1 MRSISTRMCL
11 LAATCAWAGQPA
23 EAACGQLMCVPHA
36 CRRPYSWPPMLGRH
50 EHASVA
56 TAMRQRS
63 VVAVAQHSVGAA
75 CLSCGTPRDALAR
88 AELCGSPN
96 LGTRTLPIWGP
107 TERARPERD
116 PPASATRL
124 GRPAGPSPRLGWDRS
139 ARRRGRGEGGDGWM
153 VVVIT
158 MVVRLLETR
167 LASGEER
174 SRARDDH
181 FPNANHCTRIG
192 ASRRSFRINQPSCDI
207 GVP

>member
-1 MRSISTRMCL
+1 MTQFSSDSYCSSKACGTHARVGTRACGPKARRGAARMRSISTRMCL

-107 TERARPERD
+107 TELGPSEIRG
-116 PPASATRL
+116 PPPLGSA
-124 GRPAGPSPRLGWDRS
+124 AGPSPRLGWDRS
-139 ARRRGRGEGGDGWM
+139 AQLRACEAPGTRGGGMDGW
-153 VVVIT
+153 
-158 MVVRLLETR
+158 
-167 LASGEER
+167 S
-174 SRARDDH
+174 S
-181 FPNANHCTRIG
+181 
-192 ASRRSFRINQPSCDI
+192 
-207 GVP
+207 